1 LQATGNSNSIR
12 AWWTPLRR
20 AGATARAMLV
30 QAAARQWNVAAAS
43 CTASKSEVIHKESG
57 RKLSYGAL
65 AAAAS
70 GETPPKDVPLKQPHE
85 FVYVGRPLKR
95 LDTPEKADGKAVYAL
110 DVVLPDM
117 KFATLAACPVFGG
130 KVGKVNDSDAR
141 KVGGVQKVVV
151 LDDIVAVIGDH
162 SWAAQKGLRALQIDW
177 DEGPNAS
184 DRLGAQRLAVSAR
197 PARLPGRRRCAMRF
211 IPRPALPCGS
221 FRSNPR

>member
-95 LDTPEKADGKAVYAL
+95 LDTPER
-110 DVVLPDM
+110 PM
-117 KFATLAACPVFGG
+117 
-130 KVGKVNDSDAR
+130 AR
-141 KVGGVQKVVV
+141 
-151 LDDIVAVIGDH
+151 
-162 SWAAQKGLRALQIDW
+162 
-177 DEGPNAS
+177 
-184 DRLGAQRLAVSAR
+184 
-197 PARLPGRRRCAMRF
+197 
-211 IPRPALPCGS
+211 
-221 FRSNPR
+221 RSMPLMSSSPT